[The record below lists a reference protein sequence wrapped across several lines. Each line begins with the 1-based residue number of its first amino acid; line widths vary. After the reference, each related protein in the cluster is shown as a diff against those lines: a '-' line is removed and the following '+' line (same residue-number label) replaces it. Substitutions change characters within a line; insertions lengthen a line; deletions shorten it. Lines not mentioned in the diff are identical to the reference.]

1 MSSSSPIGAVGAAT
15 PTLETPKAAPKKLD
29 PRLKKAAEE
38 FEGALLRQ
46 LLQAAKIGGK
56 NADKGYGGMATDALA
71 SGLQSAGG
79 LGLARAIEDVLSR
92 SHAVK
97 GK

>member
-1 MSSSSPIGAVGAAT
+1 MSSSIRSVNAAT
-15 PTLETPKAAPKKLD
+15 PALDPKKAAESKLD
-29 PRLKKAAEE
+29 PRVKKAAEE

-56 NADKGYGGMATDALA
+56 TADKGYGGMAVDALA

-79 LGLARAIEDVLSR
+79 LGLAKAIEDALAR
-92 SHAVK
+92 SHMAK